1 MLTVVLAGGGA
12 RGIAHLGV
20 LKRFEENGIIPD
32 FIVGTSMGSIIGGV
46 YSLYADASFVINNL
60 YYLLKKIN
68 NFKVDLDAA
77 FTGKMDFNKYMGSIL
92 CQFGVLRKYIS
103 SPKKYKKALKLIFE
117 NHNIED
123 TKIDFMAIATDLKS
137 AKPIK
142 LKNGN
147 LVENV
152 FTSSTLPGFFPYVK
166 EGDMV
171 LVDGGVTANLP
182 VMEAKEERPENK
194 IIAVDLNS
202 NTTLQTSQ
210 SAFSIMAS
218 IDVLKEKMI
227 NNVERSYADY
237 IIDIDVR
244 KINIGDFTRYR
255 EAIREGYKQSE
266 KHIEKIKELIQ
277 WRYQ

>member
-1 MLTVVLAGGGA
+1 MLTIVLAGGGA

-20 LKRFEENGIIPD
+20 LKRFEENNIIPD

-46 YSLYADASFVINNL
+46 YSLYADSSFVINNM
-60 YYLLKKIN
+60 YYLLKKIK

-77 FTGKMDFNKYMGSIL
+77 FTGKVDFNKYMGSII
-92 CQFGVLRKYIS
+92 CQFGALKKYIS

-117 NHNIED
+117 NYNIED

-137 AKPIK
+137 TKPIK
-142 LKNGN
+142 IKNGN
-147 LVENV
+147 LSESV
-152 FTSSTLPGFFPYVK
+152 FTSSTLPGFFPSVK
-166 EGDMV
+166 KDDML

-194 IIAVDLNS
+194 IIAIDLNS

-210 SAFSIMAS
+210 NAFSIMAS
-218 IDVLKEKMI
+218 IDILKEKII
-227 NNVERSYADY
+227 NDVERSHADY
-237 IIDIDVR
+237 IIDIDVS

-255 EAIREGYKQSE
+255 EAIREGYRQSK
-266 KHIEKIKELIQ
+266 KHIKKIKELL
-277 WRYQ
+277 R